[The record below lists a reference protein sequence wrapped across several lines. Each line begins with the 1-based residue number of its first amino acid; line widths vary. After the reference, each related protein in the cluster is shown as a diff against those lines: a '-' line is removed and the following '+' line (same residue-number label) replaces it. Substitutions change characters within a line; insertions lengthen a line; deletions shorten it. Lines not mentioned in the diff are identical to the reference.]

1 MGRVMLDRE
10 HTENWHTVYDQAGLR
25 AEYLDNDAVALYCE
39 NIHRITMTLAEWNNI
54 NMALEGVK
62 NEQV

>member
-1 MGRVMLDRE
+1 MLDKE
-10 HTENWHTVYDQAGLR
+10 QIENWHTAYEHECVR
-25 AEYLDNDAVALYCE
+25 VETLDNEAVALYCE
-39 NIHRITMTLAEWNNI
+39 NIHRITMTRAEWNNI

>member
-1 MGRVMLDRE
+1 MLDRE
-10 HTENWHTVYDQAGLR
+10 QIENWRTVYDQAGLR
-25 AEYLDNDAVALYCE
+25 VEALDSDAVAVYAE
-39 NIHRITMTLAEWNNI
+39 NKPMIEMTRAEWNNI

>member
-1 MGRVMLDRE
+1 M
-10 HTENWHTVYDQAGLR
+10 TETLIYNHQGLT
-25 AEYLDNDAVALYCE
+25 AILVDNEAVAIYCE
-39 NIHRITMTLAEWNNI
+39 GIHRITMTRLEWNNI

>member
-1 MGRVMLDRE
+1 MTPDHE
-10 HTENWHTVYDQAGLR
+10 HIENWRTVYDQAGLR
-25 AEYLDNDAVALYCE
+25 VEALDSDAVALYAE
-39 NIHRITMTLAEWNNI
+39 SKPVFEMTLAEWNNI